1 MSFTNVMGGLQMR
14 QFITATYLCAA
25 AFIGFSSIV
34 VNPTATMAQSS
45 GDLVVAPTR
54 VVFEGRTRSA
64 QLGLV
69 NKGAGAATYRIS
81 VINMRMG
88 ENGQL
93 TEIAEPEP
101 GQQFADRLF
110 RYSPRQV
117 TLEPGASQAIRLLL
131 RKPKDLPPGEYRSH
145 LMMRAVPE
153 EGGQSVETDG
163 PSGGGISVT
172 LIPIFGI
179 AIPVIVRHGDLD
191 YSAEISEL
199 EYVKPAEAD
208 QLGRIRFNLSRTG
221 DRSTFGDLT
230 ATINDGGNEVVL
242 AQVMRLA
249 VYTPNK
255 NRVVEMPLRVPQ
267 GVSISGKKITLKYKT
282 IADEG
287 AKLLAESV
295 AQLP

>member
-1 MSFTNVMGGLQMR
+1 MSFTNVIGGLRLR
-14 QFITATYLCAA
+14 QFVTATYLCAGA
-25 AFIGFSSIV
+25 LIGFSASV
-34 VNPTATMAQSS
+34 LMPSETMAQSS

-54 VVFEGRTRSA
+54 IVFEGRTRSA

-69 NKGAGAATYRIS
+69 NKGSGAATYRIS
-81 VINMRMG
+81 VINMRMD

-93 TEIAEPEP
+93 TEIAEPED

-145 LMMRAVPE
+145 LMMRAVPD
-153 EGGQSVETDG
+153 EGGQSVEAQA
-163 PSGGGISVT
+163 PAGGGISVT

-179 AIPVIVRHGDLD
+179 AIPVIIRHGELE
-191 YSAEISEL
+191 YSAVISDL
-199 EYVKPAEAD
+199 EYVKPTEPN
-208 QLGRIRFNLSRTG
+208 QLSKIRFNLERTG

-230 ATINDGGNEVVL
+230 ATVNDGGKEIVL

-249 VYTPNK
+249 VYTPNQE
-255 NRVVEMPLRVPQ
+255 RVVEMPLRIPE

-282 IADEG
+282 TPDEG
-287 AKLLAESV
+287 GKVLAEGV
-295 AQLP
+295 TQLP